1 MEEARQREA
10 AAQERMREL
19 LTRYLAPPVAEQL
32 LYSPDA
38 MQLGGARKDVTILF
52 ADVRGFTGFS
62 EKREPEEVVAM
73 LNRYLTLAT
82 SEIFAEL
89 GTLDKFLGDGV
100 MAIFGAPLALPDHA
114 LAALRAA
121 VAMRSRIDDLR
132 RETGVRVGFGIGLN
146 SGPAI
151 VGNIGSERF
160 MNYTVI
166 GDVVNVSAR
175 LQAEA
180 RAGEILISDAT
191 LRLVADKVQIEELGS
206 IYVKGRTDPVTTY
219 KVLEVKD

>member
-1 MEEARQREA
+1 
-10 AAQERMREL
+10 
-19 LTRYLAPPVAEQL
+19 
-32 LYSPDA
+32 
-38 MQLGGARKDVTILF
+38 
-52 ADVRGFTGFS
+52 
-62 EKREPEEVVAM
+62 M

-82 SEIFAEL
+82 SEIFAQL

-121 VAMRSRIDDLR
+121 VSMRSHIDDLR
-132 RETGVRVGFGIGLN
+132 RDTGVRVGFGIGLN
-146 SGPAI
+146 SGSAI

-180 RAGEILISDAT
+180 RAGEILISEAT
-191 LRLVADKVQIEELGS
+191 LRLVADKVQVEELGS
-206 IYVKGRTDPVTTY
+206 IYVKGRAVPITTY
-219 KVLEVKD
+219 KVLAVKD

>member
-1 MEEARQREA
+1 
-10 AAQERMREL
+10 MRDL
-19 LTRYLAPPVAEQL
+19 FTRYLAPPVAEQL
-32 LYSPDA
+32 LHAPDA

-62 EKREPEEVVAM
+62 EKRQPEEVVAM

-82 SEIFAEL
+82 SEIFAQL

-114 LAALRAA
+114 LSALRAA
-121 VAMRSRIDDLR
+121 VSMRSHIDDLR
-132 RETGVRVGFGIGLN
+132 RDTGVRVGFGIGLN
-146 SGPAI
+146 SGSAI

-180 RAGEILISDAT
+180 RAGEILISEAT
-191 LRLVADKVQIEELGS
+191 LELVRDHVHVEELGS
-206 IYVKGRTDPVTTY
+206 IYVKGRAVPITTY
-219 KVLEVKD
+219 KVLEVKQ